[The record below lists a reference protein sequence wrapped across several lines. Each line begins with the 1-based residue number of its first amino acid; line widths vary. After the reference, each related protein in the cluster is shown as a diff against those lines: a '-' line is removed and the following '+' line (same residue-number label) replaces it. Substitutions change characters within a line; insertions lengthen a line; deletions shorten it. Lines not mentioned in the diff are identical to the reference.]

1 MQSPFSSSQIDMK
14 GTRNLV
20 PWNIH
25 GNNRKEEEQGQQQG
39 KLTGVHL
46 VKK

>member
-1 MQSPFSSSQIDMK
+1 MQSQFSSSQIDMK

-25 GNNRKEEEQGQQQG
+25 GSNRKEEEQGQRQG